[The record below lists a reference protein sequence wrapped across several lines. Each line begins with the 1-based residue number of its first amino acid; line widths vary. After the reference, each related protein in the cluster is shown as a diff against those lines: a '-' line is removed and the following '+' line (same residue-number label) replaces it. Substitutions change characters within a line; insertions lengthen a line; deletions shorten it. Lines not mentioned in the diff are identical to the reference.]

1 MTQEKDPRAE
11 RPQRIA
17 SLETIKYFW
26 DLMARHYPGLFIDI
40 SLFNYKTGQFNK
52 PEVKDGH
59 GVRRKV
65 PVEKAYENVIDFL
78 EEYYA
83 GKDILWRP
91 SEYYKKHKDALLT
104 IVWIDDFK
112 LNNQYNLSPLFYLQ
126 TSPGKY
132 QAFFKL
138 KTPATPDE
146 ITAIQQKL
154 ARLLGDK
161 GGVSFYQHR
170 RMPGLCNGKYEDDP
184 VVILFLNDNPTLLD
198 IKDIQALGEREE
210 GVTKKT
216 VVVVNEGQGTEG
228 QSEGQRTEGQPRAKG
243 FYIRPVVPANYAEVR
258 IDGRETE
265 RFIKKR
271 DDGTVD
277 DSATDMAWATH
288 IARMTYS
295 AGWDDVAIAFTI
307 YELLIQ
313 HSPEVERRKKTP
325 KHLRQYLFRTVWKAL
340 DQVKSTPPEPPKDK
354 EETPKEPS
362 DV

>member
-17 SLETIKYFW
+17 SLETLKYFW
-26 DLMARHYPGLFIDI
+26 DLMARHYPGLYIDL
-40 SLFNYKTGQFNK
+40 SLFNYKTGQFNR
-52 PEVKDGH
+52 PEVKEGY

-78 EEYYA
+78 EDYYA
-83 GKDILWRP
+83 GKDILWKP
-91 SEYYKKHKDALLT
+91 SEYYKKHKDALVSL
-104 IVWIDDFK
+104 VWVDDFK
-112 LNNQYNLSPLFYLQ
+112 LDNKYNLSPLFYLQ
-126 TSPGKY
+126 TSPDKY

-198 IKDIQALGEREE
+198 IKDIQALGEGEG
-210 GVTKKT
+210 GVTGKT
-216 VVVVNEGQGTEG
+216 FVVVNKGQGTEG
-228 QSEGQRTEGQPRAKG
+228 QPEEQRTEGQPRVKG
-243 FYIRPVVPANYAEVR
+243 FYVRPVVPANYMPVLCKP
-258 IDGRETE
+258 RED
-265 RFIKKR
+265 FIKR
-271 DDGTVD
+271 RENGTID
-277 DSATDMAWATH
+277 QSATDMAWATH
-288 IARMTYS
+288 FARIMS
-295 AGWDDVAIAFTI
+295 NGGWDDAAIAFTI
-307 YELLIQ
+307 YDILIQ
-313 HSPEVERRKKTP
+313 NSPEVAERKKTP
-325 KHLRQYLFRTVWKAL
+325 KHLRQYLFRTIWKAI
-340 DQVKSTPPEPPKDK
+340 DKVKKTPPEPPRD
-354 EETPKEPS
+354 EEGTPEKEPS